1 MKLSVAVALVVLALA
16 VLVESAPQDAT
27 LTERFNNF
35 QTKVETLT
43 QDLTEKTKAAVE
55 ELHNSEFS
63 VNTRNWFKDTF
74 ETLKKQ
80 MDEAFANIKPQ

>member
-1 MKLSVAVALVVLALA
+1 MKLSLSVALVVLALA
-16 VLVESAPQDAT
+16 VLVESAPQDPT

-35 QTKVETLT
+35 QTQVETLT
-43 QDLTEKTKAAVE
+43 QDLTEKTKAAME

-63 VNTRNWFKDTF
+63 VNARNWFKDTF
-74 ETLKKQ
+74 ENLKKQ